1 MEKLIFVGCFITGAI
16 TIVLFHFYWL
26 KNDTAIIVIPILSFF
41 AIIYLIILYFV
52 VKKKQYVDDVHKCV
66 LIFDINCR

>member
-52 VKKKQYVDDVHKCV
+52 VKKKQYVDDVHKFV
-66 LIFDINCR
+66 LIFDY